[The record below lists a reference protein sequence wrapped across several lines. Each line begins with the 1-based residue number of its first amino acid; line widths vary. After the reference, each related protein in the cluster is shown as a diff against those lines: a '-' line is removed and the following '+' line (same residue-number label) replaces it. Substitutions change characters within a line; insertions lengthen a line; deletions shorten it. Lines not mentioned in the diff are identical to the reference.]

1 MKIILKETI
10 TGLGSPGDLVDV
22 KSGYGRNFLLP
33 QGKAIPANE
42 ENLKVYEAEK
52 EELMKAEE
60 QKITSAR
67 EIYEK
72 LNDLS
77 LELKVAVSEEGVMY
91 GSVGTKEI
99 SEGLEAQGFE
109 VERQSIRLPDGSLKE
124 VGESKID
131 IELHAE
137 VIASINLSIKAE
149 SFKFLFVLNSF

>member
-72 LNDLS
+72 LNDLTEI
-77 LELKVAVSEEGVMY
+77 LFKV
-91 GSVGTKEI
+91 
-99 SEGLEAQGFE
+99 
-109 VERQSIRLPDGSLKE
+109 
-124 VGESKID
+124 
-131 IELHAE
+131 
-137 VIASINLSIKAE
+137 
-149 SFKFLFVLNSF
+149 

>member
-33 QGKAIPANE
+33 QGKAIPAND

-52 EELMKAEE
+52 AELMKAEE

-67 EIYEK
+67 EIYEI

-99 SEGLEAQGFE
+99 SE
-109 VERQSIRLPDGSLKE
+109 PDGSLKE

-137 VIASINLSIKAE
+137 VIASIN
-149 SFKFLFVLNSF
+149 

>member
-99 SEGLEAQGFE
+99 S
-109 VERQSIRLPDGSLKE
+109 
-124 VGESKID
+124 
-131 IELHAE
+131 
-137 VIASINLSIKAE
+137 
-149 SFKFLFVLNSF
+149 